1 MSETTIVVLDDAQ
14 ALYVHAA
21 EELAHFAGEAV
32 STHGEFKL
40 ALSGGSTP
48 AAIYELLATRFR
60 STVDWKEVQF
70 FWGDERCVPPDHEL
84 SNYGMAARTMLSKL
98 SLKPAQIHRIQ
109 GELEPAAAARAY
121 EEELMRAFALEPGEL
136 PRFDVIMLGLGENRH
151 TLSLFPGDAAAI
163 SETRYMVVPVDADAG
178 PRRRI
183 TFTPAVANNAHR
195 LLFVVSGA
203 SKAEAVRAV
212 IEGPRDPLR
221 CPAQAIAPT
230 DGELIWMLDTGAA
243 SLLKKR

>member
-70 FWGDERCVPPDHEL
+70 FWGDERCVPPDHQL
-84 SNYGMAARTMLSKL
+84 SNYAMATRTMLGKL
-98 SLKPAQIHRIQ
+98 SLKPEQIHRMQ
-109 GELEPAAAARAY
+109 GELEPLAAAHAY
-121 EEELMRAFALEPGEL
+121 EDELKRAFSLEPGEL
-136 PRFDVIMLGLGENRH
+136 PRFDVILLGLGDNRH

-163 SETRYMVVPVDADAG
+163 NETRRMVVPVEVAAE

-183 TFTPAVANNAHR
+183 TFTPALANNAHR
-195 LLFVVSGA
+195 LMFLVSGA
-203 SKAEAVRAV
+203 SKADAVRDV
-212 IEGPRDPLR
+212 IEGPRDTLR
-221 CPAQAIAPT
+221 CPAQAIAPA
-230 DGELIWMLDTGAA
+230 DGELIWMLDKGAA